1 MSFGLPHSTEVN
13 KPLPKKAIFAK
24 FGLKAALRDHF
35 DGDISRLVI
44 SHEITT
50 RSVPALVTVDI
61 QAIYVVSVLLKRRD
75 FDHRNIE
82 LLTKLI
88 PQKMVLALQYGE
100 ETMLAIHQI
109 YLMFSDWRQT
119 DEINLPLNGLSLDDV
134 WQALVMSI
142 GNIAVSDGKSLDEQI
157 IVDERLARLQKQIAA
172 LENKMRKEKQP
183 RKKYELYQ
191 QIQKTQEISWNFV
204 NFLQKLKNFWLF
216 S

>member
-50 RSVPALVTVDI
+50 RSVPALATVDI
-61 QAIYVVSVLLKRRD
+61 QAIYVVMVLLKRKD

-88 PQKMVLALQYGE
+88 PQKMVIALLHE
-100 ETMLAIHQI
+100 EQVQFAIFHER
-109 YLMFSDWRQT
+109 LFFSLWKT
-119 DEINLPLNGLSLDDV
+119 ANEASLPFTGLSLDDV
-134 WQALVMSI
+134 WQSFVTTIGSI
-142 GNIAVSDGKSLDEQI
+142 NIKEGNTLTEQI
-157 IVDERLARLQKQIAA
+157 IADEQHDKLKHQIEV
-172 LENKMRKEKQP
+172 LENKMRKESQP
-183 RKKYELYQ
+183 RRKFELHQ
-191 QIQKTQEISWNFV
+191 QII
-204 NFLQKLKNFWLF
+204 KLKSELC
-216 S
+216 

>member
-1 MSFGLPHSTEVN
+1 MSFGLPHTAEVN
-13 KPLPKKAIFAK
+13 KALPKKAIFAK
-24 FGLKAALRDHF
+24 YGLKAAQRDHF
-35 DGDISRLVI
+35 DEDISRLVI

-50 RSVPALVTVDI
+50 RSVPALATVDI
-61 QAIYVVSVLLKRRD
+61 QAIYVVMVLLKRKD
-75 FDHRNIE
+75 FDHCNIE

-88 PQKMVLALQYGE
+88 PQKMVIALQYGE

-157 IVDERLARLQKQIAA
+157 IVDEQLARLQKQIAA

-191 QIQKTQEISWNFV
+191 QIQKLKSEI
-204 NFLQKLKNFWLF
+204 
-216 S
+216 